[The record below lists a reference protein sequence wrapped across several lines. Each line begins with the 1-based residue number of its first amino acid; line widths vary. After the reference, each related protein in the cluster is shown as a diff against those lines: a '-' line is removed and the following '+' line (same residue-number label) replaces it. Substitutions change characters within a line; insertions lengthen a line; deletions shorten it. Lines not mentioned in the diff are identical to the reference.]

1 MVKVDLSTILGLGK
15 PVAVVSEQQDDNSR
29 RLSGH
34 DRWGG
39 RAVLGPCVARDLLFG
54 GVESLAG
61 RDMEFVYLTMIYS
74 NDFPG
79 NIEVYSDS
87 EGSAVAVVLKGA
99 SIETQHVIL
108 SGA

>member
-1 MVKVDLSTILGLGK
+1 
-15 PVAVVSEQQDDNSR
+15 
-29 RLSGH
+29 
-34 DRWGG
+34 
-39 RAVLGPCVARDLLFG
+39 
-54 GVESLAG
+54 
-61 RDMEFVYLTMIYS
+61 MEFVYLTMIYS